1 MKVAMLFG
9 LVLLGMI
16 GHFVKKMS
24 DLEAA
29 GTVLSPITYVK
40 DKPWR
45 TTSAVM
51 GGLMLA
57 MAFHWAGQLNELA
70 ALLTGVGCSEAFDAL
85 RARAA
90 GRLRESLPDT
100 TDTGSGP

>member
-16 GHFVKKMS
+16 GHFVKKMA

-29 GTVLSPITYVK
+29 GTVLSPAVFVK
-40 DKPWR
+40 QKPWQ
-45 TTSAVM
+45 TSSAVM
-51 GGLMLA
+51 GGLLLA
-57 MAFHWAGQLNELA
+57 MVFHWAGQLNELA
-70 ALLTGVGCSEAFDAL
+70 ALLTGIGCSEAFDSL

-90 GRLRESLPDT
+90 GRIRDLSPPPPPPTE
-100 TDTGSGP
+100 